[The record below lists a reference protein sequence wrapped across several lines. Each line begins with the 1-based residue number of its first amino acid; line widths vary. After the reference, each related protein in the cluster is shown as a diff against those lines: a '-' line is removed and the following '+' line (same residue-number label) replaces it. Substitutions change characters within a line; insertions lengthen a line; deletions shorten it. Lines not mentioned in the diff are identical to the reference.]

1 MRIQG
6 KLEENEERLPINL
19 VVRKIF
25 SKRNGLFVDISC
37 LSCLWSCWRLWAFGG
52 SWSLSSEFTEQTEL
66 GSYIMDKEEKAET
79 NDAVNNEERL
89 GSGDEVGGDEGDL
102 YSPEQSDVGEFQDVT
117 LEPPADMEFESNGEA
132 LAFYKEYART
142 MGFETAIQNSR
153 RSKAL
158 GEFNDAKFACSRYG
172 TKRGNGKSAKA
183 PGSSQDP
190 ENAEGRSKK
199 TDCKACMHVKRRSD
213 GRWII
218 HRFEKEHNHELS
230 PPQAVSEQTRRVYA
244 AMTRH
249 LTEYKNVVAI
259 KSDEGGQNL
268 AMDAG
273 EVNILPEFFTQM
285 QSMNSNFFYAV
296 EVSEDHRLKNFLWVD
311 AKSRHDYAHFS
322 DVVSFD
328 ATYVRNKYKIPIAL
342 FIGVNHHYQFVLLG
356 AALLSDETSATLS
369 WVMRT
374 WLRAMG
380 GQAPKAI
387 VTDHEQAM
395 TSVISEIFPSSL
407 HFFCLGKVSESVKN
421 AVKQNEEE
429 FMVKFEECIY
439 RPWTDE
445 EFEERWQSLVDMFE
459 LKENEL
465 FLSLYEE
472 RTKWVPGL
480 MRKNAALLGG
490 MSSAV
495 QSETESVNSFFDKY
509 VQKNTTLQEFIKQYE
524 TVLQDRYEEEAKAD
538 SDTWN
543 EQPVLK
549 TLSPFEK
556 HMAGVYTHSVFK
568 KFQIE
573 VVGIAACICVSQKQ
587 DEKGSISYKI
597 QDCEKDQDFMVT
609 LNEDNLPARPEEV
622 CCTCHL
628 FELKG
633 YLCRHAMV
641 VLQIRGISTIPQQ
654 YVMKRWTK
662 DAKNRYPLLAE
673 SGENKSRVQRYNDL
687 CQRAMILSEEGS
699 LSQENYTSALH
710 ALDEAYG
717 NCVGALTSST
727 PGLLVEGDNQTRKT
741 NKNKSNPTKKRKVT
755 LEEQYAMIAEG
766 APDNFAQTD
775 MLTSTPMTLDGYCP
789 QLPQGVQGMLN
800 LMAPNYGNQQTMH
813 EESKV
818 RSSSQLND
826 NEDPRQA

>member
-1 MRIQG
+1 
-6 KLEENEERLPINL
+6 
-19 VVRKIF
+19 
-25 SKRNGLFVDISC
+25 
-37 LSCLWSCWRLWAFGG
+37 
-52 SWSLSSEFTEQTEL
+52 
-66 GSYIMDKEEKAET
+66 MDKEEKAET

-89 GSGDEVGGDEGDL
+89 GSGDEVG
-102 YSPEQSDVGEFQDVT
+102 EFQDVN
-117 LEPPADMEFESNGEA
+117 LEPPADMEFESNEEA
-132 LAFYKEYART
+132 LTFYKEYART

-158 GEFNDAKFACSRYG
+158 GEFIDAKFACSRSG

-199 TDCKACMHVKRRSD
+199 TDCNAYMHVKRRSD

-244 AMTRH
+244 AMTRQ
-249 LTEYKNVVAI
+249 LAEYKNVVAI
-259 KSDEGGQNL
+259 QSEGGQNL

-273 EVNILPEFFTQM
+273 EANILLEFFTQM
-285 QSMNSNFFYAV
+285 QCMNSNFFYAV

-380 GQAPKAI
+380 GLAPKAI

-445 EFEERWQSLVDMFE
+445 EFEERWQNLVDMFE

-465 FLSLYEE
+465 VLSLYEE
-472 RTKWVPGL
+472 RTKWVPTL
-480 MRKNAALLGG
+480 MRGNSAFLGG
-490 MSSAV
+490 MSNAV
-495 QSETESVNSFFDKY
+495 RSETESVNSFFDKY
-509 VQKNTTLQEFIKQYE
+509 VHKNTTLQEFVKQYE
-524 TVLQDRYEEEAKAD
+524 AVLQDRYEEEAKAD
-538 SDTWN
+538 SYTSN

-549 TLSPFEK
+549 TSSPFEK
-556 HMAGVYTHSVFK
+556 HMAGVYTHSVFT

-573 VVGIAACICVSQKQ
+573 AVGVVACVLVSQKQ
-587 DEKGSISYKI
+587 DEKGSITYRIK
-597 QDCEKDQDFMVT
+597 DCEKDQDFMVIV
-609 LNEDNLPARPEEV
+609 NEDKPEEV
-622 CCTCHL
+622 SCTCHL

-633 YLCRHAMV
+633 YVCRHVMV

-662 DAKNRYPLLAE
+662 NAKNRYPLLAE

-687 CQRAMILSEEGS
+687 CQRAMLLSEEGS
-699 LSQENYTSALH
+699 LSQETYTSALH

-727 PGLLVEGDNQTRKT
+727 PDLLVEGDNQTSKT
-741 NKNKSNPTKKRKVT
+741 NKKKSNPTKKRKVT
-755 LEEQYAMIAEG
+755 SEEQDVMIAGG
-766 APDNFAQTD
+766 APDNFAQMD
-775 MLTSTPMTLDGYCP
+775 MLTSTPMTLDDYCP

-800 LMAPNYGNQQTMH
+800 MMAPNYGSQQTMQ
-813 EESKV
+813 EE
-818 RSSSQLND
+818 
-826 NEDPRQA
+826 P

>member
-1 MRIQG
+1 
-6 KLEENEERLPINL
+6 
-19 VVRKIF
+19 
-25 SKRNGLFVDISC
+25 
-37 LSCLWSCWRLWAFGG
+37 
-52 SWSLSSEFTEQTEL
+52 
-66 GSYIMDKEEKAET
+66 MDKDDKAET
-79 NDAVNNEERL
+79 NDAVNNEEKL
-89 GSGDEVGGDEGDL
+89 GSGYEVGGDEGDL
-102 YSPEQSDVGEFQDVT
+102 YSPEQSDVGEFQDVN
-117 LEPPADMEFESNGEA
+117 LEPPADIEFESRKEA
-132 LAFYKEYART
+132 LAFYQEYART
-142 MGFETAIQNSR
+142 MGFETATQNSR
-153 RSKAL
+153 RSKVSGEL
-158 GEFNDAKFACSRYG
+158 GEFIDAKFACSRSG

-218 HRFEKEHNHELS
+218 HKFEKEHNHELS
-230 PPQAVSEQTRRVYA
+230 PPEAVSEQTRRVYA
-244 AMTRH
+244 AMTRQ
-249 LTEYKNVVAI
+249 LAEYKNVVAI

-273 EVNILPEFFTQM
+273 EVNILLEFFTQM

-296 EVSEDHRLKNFLWVD
+296 DISEDHRLKNFLWVD
-311 AKSRHDYAHFS
+311 AKSRHDYGHFS

-429 FMVKFEECIY
+429 FRVKFEECIY
-439 RPWTDE
+439 RTWTDE
-445 EFEERWQSLVDMFE
+445 EFEERWKTLINMFE

-472 RTKWVPGL
+472 RRKWVPTL
-480 MRKNAALLGG
+480 MRKNAAFLGG
-490 MSSAV
+490 MSLSSAV
-495 QSETESVNSFFDKY
+495 RSESVNSFFDKY
-509 VQKNTTLQEFIKQYE
+509 VHKNTTLQEFVKQYE
-524 TVLQDRYEEEAKAD
+524 AILQYRYEEEANAD
-538 SDTWN
+538 SETSN

-549 TLSPFEK
+549 TSSPFEK
-556 HMAGVYTHSVFK
+556 HMAGVYTHSVFT

-573 VVGIAACICVSQKQ
+573 AVGVVACVLVSQKQ
-587 DEKGSISYKI
+587 DEKGSITYKI
-597 QDCEKDQDFMVT
+597 QDCEKDQDFLVI
-609 LNEDNLPARPEEV
+609 LNEDKPEEV

-633 YLCRHAMV
+633 YVCRHVMV

-687 CQRAMILSEEGS
+687 CQRAMLLSEEGS
-699 LSQENYTSALH
+699 LSQECYTSALH

-717 NCVGALTSST
+717 NCVGTLTSST
-727 PGLLVEGDNQTRKT
+727 PCLLVEGDNQTRKT
-741 NKNKSNPTKKRKVT
+741 NKKNSNPTKKRKVT
-755 LEEQYAMIAEG
+755 SEEQDAMIAEG

-800 LMAPNYGNQQTMH
+800 LMAPNYGNQQTMQ

-818 RSSSQLND
+818 MSSSQLND